1 MSESFTEPQ
10 VTELGSRRL
19 WMPLLRSRLLEEASA
34 GFEADPDEVASAWAG
49 FCKRHRLAPEN
60 PTTVPPEFQGCPPAL
75 LPSVVEREVRIGKWK
90 KAVFEPEAAEHFE
103 RRKPALDRVVYSLL
117 RVKEAGLARE
127 LWYRIQEGEASFA
140 DLAPDYA
147 SGNEVYTAG
156 IVGPVTFGAMHPA
169 LAGVL
174 KSARAGELLK
184 PFAVAEW
191 FLVARVDHHLPAEFD
206 EAMKHQ
212 MIEELAAHWLDERT
226 HGRPTA

>member
-1 MSESFTEPQ
+1 MAEFFSESQTA
-10 VTELGSRRL
+10 ELGSRRL
-19 WMPLLRSRLLEEASA
+19 WVQLLRSRLLEESSA
-34 GFEADPDEVASAWAG
+34 GFDVDPEEVGNAWAA
-49 FCKRHRLAPEN
+49 FCKRHQLDPEN
-60 PTTVPPEFQGCPPAL
+60 PAKVPSEFIGCPPSDLRA
-75 LPSVVEREVRIGKWK
+75 VVEREVRIAKWK
-90 KAVFEPEAAEHFE
+90 KALFEPQAAEHFE

-127 LWYRIQEGEASFA
+127 LWFRIKEGEASFA
-140 DLAPDYA
+140 DLAPKYA

-156 IVGPVTFGAMHPA
+156 IVGPVAFGAMHPG

-174 KSARAGELLK
+174 KPARAGDLLK

-191 FLVARVDHHLPAEFD
+191 FLVARVEHHLPVEFD
-206 EAMKHQ
+206 DGMKQQ

>member
-1 MSESFTEPQ
+1 MSETFTEPQ
-10 VTELGSRRL
+10 ITELGSRRL
-19 WMPLLRSRLLEEASA
+19 WIQLLRSRLLEEASA
-34 GFEADPDEVASAWAG
+34 GFEPEADEVANAWAS
-49 FCKRHRLAPEN
+49 FCKRNQLDPEN
-60 PTTVPPEFQGCPPAL
+60 PAKVPSEFMGCPPAL
-75 LPSVVEREVRIGKWK
+75 LQSVVEREVRIAKWK
-90 KAVFEPEAAEHFE
+90 KALFEPQAAEHFE

-127 LWYRIQEGEASFA
+127 LWFRIKEGEATFA
-140 DLAPDYA
+140 ELAPDYA

-191 FLVARVDHHLPAEFD
+191 FLVARVDHQLPAEFD
-206 EAMKHQ
+206 EAMKQQ
-212 MIEELAAHWLDERT
+212 MIEELAAQWLQERT